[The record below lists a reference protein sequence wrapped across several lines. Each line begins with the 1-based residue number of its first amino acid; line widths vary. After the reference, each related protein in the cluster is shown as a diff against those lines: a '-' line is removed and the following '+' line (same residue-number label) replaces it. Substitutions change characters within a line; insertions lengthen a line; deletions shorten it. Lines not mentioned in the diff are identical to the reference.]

1 MRYIRCHLLISLLLL
16 SSLLQAAVIR
26 EDFARLVD
34 YAGWQLVDA
43 YMQDYV
49 RLRPDMAEEKEGY
62 ILFKKTYNTTNYSLE
77 KPPNSEAIR
86 LFLISHAWRNAGIN
100 LYADFV
106 NTKASYQNDWSD
118 AQATEFLQDKI
129 NAISPE
135 ALGAQRNADYTALQA
150 TKERL
155 KMEVAQNFMGEAVV
169 VGDETSSPVAT
180 ANDAAPDTASDDDD
194 TSDEDT
200 SSFSENI
207 ASVSDSSTEEATEP
221 RGFILPT
228 RTAEEGG
235 TGSINMLNYAIN
247 PISLGAA
254 ALLLL
259 LLLYLF
265 GLFKR
270 LDNRVDK
277 HSKRIED
284 LTTRIFLKKDPI
296 SADDINQ
303 LKEQVA
309 ALQEEVKKLT
319 APPSPPAAS
328 ASKPPRRRSL
338 TPDQEE
344 YYLSTPNSDGTF
356 NASSMSNQFRPS
368 ASVYKFQVTEANGTH
383 RAEFT
388 VANDYDAVKDALSSP
403 GSYLDPVCESINP
416 YFSGAKRIV
425 NIRPGKAVKQGD
437 KWVVKPEHK
446 ARIRYE

>member
-1 MRYIRCHLLISLLLL
+1 MRYIRCYLITALWIMTTS
-16 SSLLQAAVIR
+16 LQAAVIR
-26 EDFARLVD
+26 EDFARMVD
-34 YAGWQLVDA
+34 YAGWQLIDA

-49 RLRPDMAEEKEGY
+49 RLRPDMVEEKEGY
-62 ILFKKTYNTTNYSLE
+62 ELFKKTYNSQNYSLQ

-100 LYADFV
+100 LYAAFV
-106 NTKASYQNDWSD
+106 NNKAAYQNDWSD
-118 AQATEFLQDKI
+118 AQATEFLQSKI
-129 NAISPE
+129 TAISPE
-135 ALGAQRNADYTALQA
+135 ALGAQRDADYRALQTA
-150 TKERL
+150 KERL
-155 KMEVAQNFMGEAVV
+155 KMAIAQSFMG
-169 VGDETSSPVAT
+169 
-180 ANDAAPDTASDDDD
+180 DAATNQPISSTTTTAEEEPIAINDSDDTAFLDSDTTLTSEASTDD
-194 TSDEDT
+194 T
-200 SSFSENI
+200 
-207 ASVSDSSTEEATEP
+207 AEP
-221 RGFILPT
+221 RGFRLPA
-228 RTAEEGG
+228 TASEDSGL
-235 TGSINMLNYAIN
+235 GSISMLNYAIN

-284 LTTRIFLKKDPI
+284 LTTRLFLKKDPI
-296 SADDINQ
+296 SAEDLNE
-303 LKEQVA
+303 LKEQIA
-309 ALQEEVKKLT
+309 ALQEQVEKLT
-319 APPSPPAAS
+319 VTPIPPPTP
-328 ASKPPRRRSL
+328 ASKPPTRRSL
-338 TPDQEE
+338 IPDQDE

-356 NASSMSNQFRPS
+356 NASSMSSQFRPS
-368 ASVYKFQVTEANGTH
+368 ASVYKFLITKTNGSQ

-403 GSYLDPVCESINP
+403 GSYLEPVCESINP

>member
-1 MRYIRCHLLISLLLL
+1 MRYIRCYLITALWIMTTS
-16 SSLLQAAVIR
+16 LQAAVIR
-26 EDFARLVD
+26 EDFARMVD
-34 YAGWQLVDA
+34 YAGWQLIDA

-49 RLRPDMAEEKEGY
+49 RLRPDMVEEKEGY
-62 ILFKKTYNTTNYSLE
+62 ELFKKTYNSQNYSLQ

-100 LYADFV
+100 LYAAFV
-106 NTKASYQNDWSD
+106 NNKAAYQNDWSD
-118 AQATEFLQDKI
+118 AQATEFLQSKI
-129 NAISPE
+129 TAISPE
-135 ALGAQRNADYTALQA
+135 ALGAQRDADYRALQTA
-150 TKERL
+150 KERL
-155 KMEVAQNFMGEAVV
+155 KMTVAQSFMG
-169 VGDETSSPVAT
+169 
-180 ANDAAPDTASDDDD
+180 DAAASQSAPSAITTAEEEPIAVEDSDDTAFLDSDTAL
-194 TSDEDT
+194 TSEAFTEDT
-200 SSFSENI
+200 
-207 ASVSDSSTEEATEP
+207 VEP
-221 RGFILPT
+221 RGFRLP
-228 RTAEEGG
+228 AAASEDSGL
-235 TGSINMLNYAIN
+235 GSISMLNYAIN

-265 GLFKR
+265 GLLKR

-284 LTTRIFLKKDPI
+284 LTTRLFLKKDPI
-296 SADDINQ
+296 SADDLNE

-309 ALQEEVKKLT
+309 VLQEQIEKLAAAP
-319 APPSPPAAS
+319 APPPTP
-328 ASKPPRRRSL
+328 ASKPSTRRSL
-338 TPDQEE
+338 VPDQDE

-356 NASSMSNQFRPS
+356 NASSMSSQFRPS
-368 ASVYKFQVTEANGTH
+368 ASVYKFLITKTNGSQ

-403 GSYLDPVCESINP
+403 GSYLEPVCESINP